1 MNLRD
6 SNRSVP
12 SKTALNEEQ
21 EFLLRSLDDLETE
34 HSNGDLSDDEYL
46 TLRNDYTHRLAAVT
60 RTVKGSEPTSS
71 PKKEKRYLW
80 WISATI
86 LIGIAAGYAVAQSSG
101 LRAPGEP
108 LSGEID
114 RSPRNRLAD
123 ARSLF
128 FADDMDGARGVVE
141 EVLRDAPDMSEALV
155 LSAQIHER
163 MTNPLAAI
171 RQLDEVL
178 ENDPVNIDALTLRGW
193 ILVRIDDREVREE
206 GVRSLDLAVSL
217 QPDGYD
223 TYVFRGFVARE
234 LERDFDLAIRM
245 YEMALDRDPPGAMRT
260 QLNRIIKEMTLDLNQ
275 TSD

>member
-1 MNLRD
+1 
-6 SNRSVP
+6 
-12 SKTALNEEQ
+12 
-21 EFLLRSLDDLETE
+21 
-34 HSNGDLSDDEYL
+34 
-46 TLRNDYTHRLAAVT
+46 
-60 RTVKGSEPTSS
+60 
-71 PKKEKRYLW
+71 
-80 WISATI
+80 
-86 LIGIAAGYAVAQSSG
+86 
-101 LRAPGEP
+101 
-108 LSGEID
+108 
-114 RSPRNRLAD
+114 
-123 ARSLF
+123 
-128 FADDMDGARGVVE
+128 
-141 EVLRDAPDMSEALV
+141 
-155 LSAQIHER
+155 

-245 YEMALDRDPPGAMRT
+245 YEMALDRDPPDAMRT

>member
-1 MNLRD
+1 
-6 SNRSVP
+6 
-12 SKTALNEEQ
+12 
-21 EFLLRSLDDLETE
+21 
-34 HSNGDLSDDEYL
+34 
-46 TLRNDYTHRLAAVT
+46 
-60 RTVKGSEPTSS
+60 
-71 PKKEKRYLW
+71 
-80 WISATI
+80 
-86 LIGIAAGYAVAQSSG
+86 
-101 LRAPGEP
+101 
-108 LSGEID
+108 
-114 RSPRNRLAD
+114 
-123 ARSLF
+123 
-128 FADDMDGARGVVE
+128 MDGARGVVE

-245 YEMALDRDPPGAMRT
+245 YEMALDRDPPDAMRT

-275 TSD
+275 TSN

>member
-1 MNLRD
+1 MRD

-12 SKTALNEEQ
+12 NRVPLTEEQ
-21 EFLLRSLDDLETE
+21 NFLLRSLDDLETE
-34 HSNGDLSDDEYL
+34 HSKGDLSDDEYV

-60 RTVKGSEPTSS
+60 RVIAGSEPASS
-71 PKKEKRYLW
+71 PEKPKRYLW
-80 WISATI
+80 WMSAI
-86 LIGIAAGYAVAQSSG
+86 VLIGIAAGYAVAQSSG

-123 ARSLF
+123 ARNLF
-128 FADDMDGARGVVE
+128 FADDMEGARGIVE
-141 EVLRDAPDMSEALV
+141 EVLRDAPGMSEALV

-178 ENDPVNIDALTLRGW
+178 ESDPTNIDALTLRGW
-193 ILVRIDDREVREE
+193 ILVRIDDPGVREE
-206 GVRSLDLAVSL
+206 GVESLDQAISM

-223 TYVFRGFVARE
+223 PYIFRGFVARE
-234 LERDFDLAIRM
+234 LERDLDLAIRM
-245 YEMALDRDPPGAMRT
+245 YEMALDRDPPNAMQT
-260 QLNRIIKEMTLDLNQ
+260 QLNRIIEEMRSELNR
-275 TSD
+275 TSG